1 MPLKEFNM
9 AEVKGVKIYRLEIC
23 YNDDTDEVLHIR
35 ECIDGAFKSVWYGDV
50 DLADYFDEEGLD
62 LIDELYD
69 LGET

>member
-1 MPLKEFNM
+1 M
-9 AEVKGVKIYRLEIC
+9 
-23 YNDDTDEVLHIR
+23 LHIR